1 MIISLRSMSY
11 EELKQVL
18 TKDDKIVVWS
28 CDLCIKYC
36 GLGGLEKARI
46 LEDMLKE
53 DGYNVV
59 GKEVVSE
66 SCLINLVKKHKVN
79 REELFREAN
88 TIIVLACESGYECV
102 KTVFNDKKVIKTMK
116 TVGVGNLTSHG
127 KAVLITPFEWT
138 GIDPNINGY
147 TLNSVAEKTD
157 LYATFF
163 DAEKKPKPK
172 MVNIKIN
179 GKLYKAREGSNLLE
193 TLISLGFKIPH
204 LCYKPELS
212 PAGRCR
218 LCLVK
223 IKGERR
229 LLPAC
234 CTQVKEGMEIIA
246 EDEELNALRKLIL
259 EMILA
264 ECHYEVLPRKSELQY
279 WIRRYRINKP
289 SFKLLTE
296 AKPIDDS
303 SDVLIR
309 NPNICIL
316 CGRCVRACAEIS
328 GQRVLDFAYR
338 GSKTEVVAELNMPI
352 GQTDCATCMACV
364 NSCPTGALTSKLI
377 YQKTLNPILLF

>member
-59 GKEVVSE
+59 GKEIVSE
-66 SCLINLVKKHKVN
+66 SCLINLVKKHK
-79 REELFREAN
+79 EEKFREAN

-116 TVGVGNLTSHG
+116 TVGVGNFTLQG

-147 TLNSVAEKTD
+147 TLSSVAEKTG

-172 MVNIKIN
+172 MVNITIN
-179 GKLYKAREGSNLLE
+179 GKQYKAREGSNLLE
-193 TLISLGFKIPH
+193 TLISLGFKIPY

-223 IKGERR
+223 IKGRRR

-234 CTQVKEGMEIIA
+234 CTQVEEGMEIIA

-264 ECHYEVLPRKSELQY
+264 ECRYEVLPRKSELQY

-303 SDVLIR
+303 SEVLIR
-309 NPNICIL
+309 NPDICIL

-338 GSKTEVVAELNMPI
+338 GSKTQVVAELNRPI
-352 GQTDCATCMACV
+352 SQTDCATCMACV

-377 YQKTLNPILLF
+377 YQKTLNPILLL